1 MAKTD
6 FKMADYSKNKNIFYI
21 LKTRNDQVN
30 DSIDITY
37 GMLDQ
42 IFKVSDEE
50 DISVK
55 QIIPC
60 LAFHPSVLEK
70 WKWNCPH
77 RQKTTKFCGK
87 KLKPALKKS
96 SNDLDKLHPN
106 LS

>member
-1 MAKTD
+1 
-6 FKMADYSKNKNIFYI
+6 MADYSKNKNIFYI

-42 IFKVSDEE
+42 VFKASDEE

-70 WKWNCPH
+70 
-77 RQKTTKFCGK
+77 
-87 KLKPALKKS
+87 
-96 SNDLDKLHPN
+96 
-106 LS
+106 